1 MEEIKV
7 GDIKKVEYKSN
18 VGSFCYEVEMTGYV
32 MEVTEENIKVL
43 CTDGD
48 VKYALKENILK
59 ASDVSMAEED
69 KAGLLDMVRRLEM
82 KKELKKI
89 TVNVESKDY
98 DTFTRKARSEGDLAS
113 RRLRVLVARDIVKNY
128 IARDAV
134 AVLGLM
140 EKMEDKKMD
149 TQKFRKAFESLDI
162 TEEEREEILQEL
174 DGVLA
179 VKSREYSILKEM
191 VDRSEFLD
199 LPSRGAYKPV
209 VLKTLAG
216 LGIAYSKTVDSWLEE
231 L

>member
-1 MEEIKV
+1 
-7 GDIKKVEYKSN
+7 
-18 VGSFCYEVEMTGYV
+18 
-32 MEVTEENIKVL
+32 
-43 CTDGD
+43 
-48 VKYALKENILK
+48 
-59 ASDVSMAEED
+59 
-69 KAGLLDMVRRLEM
+69 M

-89 TVNVESKDY
+89 TVNVASKDY
-98 DTFTRKARSEGDLAS
+98 GTFRDKAESEGDLAS

-149 TQKFRKAFESLDI
+149 TRKFRKAFESLNI

-174 DGVLA
+174 DGILA

-191 VDRSEFLD
+191 VDQSEFLD
-199 LPSRGAYKPV
+199 LTSRGAYKPV

-216 LGIAYSKTVDSWLEE
+216 LGIAYGNIVDEWIDSI
-231 L
+231 